1 MPKGRKSL
9 PPLDYLLAFQVTGK
23 TGSFTSAAKELNIS
37 ESSIS
42 RKVKLLEQHYG
53 VQLFNRGHRSIAITS
68 DGLELLSSVSEAL
81 DILKDASLR
90 IVDQEPSSSIT
101 LAATNSVASLWIMPQ
116 LNNFQAINPY
126 LNIAIVSSDDDEEC
140 LAESNDLVILRGN
153 GDWPNF
159 NSELLFGET
168 IFPVC
173 SPGFLSAN
181 SDVTSEKHIEN
192 MDLIDV
198 ASSHLEWMNWATWL
212 KTQGLNSPQSSRQT
226 IVNTYPL
233 AIQAAVDGL
242 GVALGWQHLVDRYL
256 NSGSLVCPLGE
267 KSLKTS
273 DGYYLLVSEKAK
285 NSEARDI
292 VRNWLL
298 QISKESEKT
307 FSNIKIN
314 RPQLKSV
321 S

>member
-1 MPKGRKSL
+1 
-9 PPLDYLLAFQVTGK
+9 
-23 TGSFTSAAKELNIS
+23 
-37 ESSIS
+37 
-42 RKVKLLEQHYG
+42 
-53 VQLFNRGHRSIAITS
+53 
-68 DGLELLSSVSEAL
+68 
-81 DILKDASLR
+81 
-90 IVDQEPSSSIT
+90 
-101 LAATNSVASLWIMPQ
+101 
-116 LNNFQAINPY
+116 
-126 LNIAIVSSDDDEEC
+126 
-140 LAESNDLVILRGN
+140 
-153 GDWPNF
+153 
-159 NSELLFGET
+159 
-168 IFPVC
+168 
-173 SPGFLSAN
+173 
-181 SDVTSEKHIEN
+181 

-314 RPQLKSV
+314 RPHLKSV